1 MHDTR
6 TRNRQ
11 SCIARK
17 HNHRPG
23 RQRALYKTFFTRI
36 VFWQTCSRKKKI
48 PLHSV
53 PINKGMPSV
62 PMQGPVSLKLMKA
75 TPFEEAQI
83 RLSLIELRRS
93 KGVTM
98 TGIEKWSLYY
108 SIAQSINV
116 APTTLQP
123 VVDRT
128 LSTSSSNTSLDNL
141 IAAADECL
149 GSP

>member
-1 MHDTR
+1 MA
-6 TRNRQ
+6 N
-11 SCIARK
+11 
-17 HNHRPG
+17 
-23 RQRALYKTFFTRI
+23 LFTK
-36 VFWQTCSRKKKI
+36 KKKI